1 MNPAGGNGA
10 PYTYS
15 WDSCGN
21 GAGSI
26 TANVDSLCA
35 GAYCVFLTDASGC
48 IDTFCVAV
56 PLSVGINDINGNESA
71 FIYPNPSNDGLIV
84 IKDVD
89 ISDLIVTDLKGSAV
103 KFEILK
109 AERDACMIQ
118 LSESGI
124 YQCRW
129 RSKIT

>member
-10 PYTYS
+10 PYTFS
-15 WDSCGN
+15 WD
-21 GAGSI
+21 
-26 TANVDSLCA
+26 
-35 GAYCVFLTDASGC
+35 
-48 IDTFCVAV
+48 DTFCVAV
-56 PLSVGINDINGNESA
+56 PLSVGINDINGDEAA
-71 FIYPNPSNDGLIV
+71 FIYPNPSIDGVIV

-89 ISDLIVTDLKGSAV
+89 ISDLIVVDMKGRIV
-103 KFEILK
+103 DVEILK

-129 RSKIT
+129 RSENNMRVARVIVQKQR